1 MMKYLDLDGAR
12 YIVATIQNLLDGK
25 VSKDGSK
32 VLSTN
37 DYTTTEKNKLAGIAA
52 NATKVETSTTIG
64 NLKINGTE
72 KQIIPLMSAASSS
85 VAGKAGLVPAP
96 AQNKH
101 TSFLRGDGTWVI
113 PTNTTYSNA
122 TTSKDGLMSSEDKTK
137 LDGIAANA
145 NNYIHPSSHAAS
157 MITQDATHRFVSDT
171 EKTTWNGKASKSVA
185 TTSADGLMSSEDKTK
200 LDGIATG
207 ANKYVHPMTSG
218 NKHIPSGGSAGQVLK
233 WSADGVAVWGTDN
246 NTTYSNMTGAT
257 SSAAGKAGLVPAPA
271 SGKQS
276 SYLRGDGTWAVP
288 TNTTYSDMEGATSS
302 AAGTHGLVPAP
313 AAGAQ
318 SKYLRGDGTWQ
329 TPPNTTYSLAT
340 SSSNGLLSS
349 GDYTK
354 LSKVTATEMGYL
366 DGVTSSIQTQLNGK
380 APTSHASSATTYGV
394 ATSSSYGHAKVID
407 NLTTN
412 SVNNGYALHAHQGY
426 LLNNRLED
434 VEDIICTRFT
444 MESTTNKYD
453 MIVKNLSISNPIM
466 IRINGTIIANAK
478 GRIVA
483 DVNSS
488 KSVSWSHFGFR
499 NDSQDAKVYALKSG
513 TIEIG
518 EMQKTG
524 TPTAF
529 ELTINLSQKGWISYT
544 SSFSNFN
551 ASDTSLFRYYTGGG
565 MAVVGLSDYAT
576 LTDIMIGVVGGYV
589 KGTFNV
595 EIWSKAPTKTISE
608 SPKTAS
614 VSLNSID
621 ENNYEKII

>member
-64 NLKINGTE
+64 NLKINGVE

-85 VAGKAGLVPAP
+85 AAGKAGLVPAP

-113 PTNTTYSNA
+113 PTNTTYTNA

-137 LDGIAANA
+137 LDGIAENA
-145 NNYIHPSSHAAS
+145 NNYVHPSTHAAS
-157 MITQDATHRFVSDT
+157 MITQDTTHRFVSDT

-200 LDGIATG
+200 LNGIAEG
-207 ANKYVHPMTSG
+207 ANRYVHPTTSG
-218 NKHIPSGGSAGQVLK
+218 NKHIPSGGSTGQVLK
-233 WSADGVAVWGTDN
+233 WSADGTAVWGTDN
-246 NTTYSNMTGAT
+246 NTTYSNMTGA
-257 SSAAGKAGLVPAPA
+257 SSSVAGKSGLVPAPA

-276 SYLRGDGTWAVP
+276 SFLRGDGTWAIP
-288 TNTTYSDMEGATSS
+288 TNTTYSDMKGATSS
-302 AAGTHGLVPAP
+302 VAGTHGLVPAP
-313 AAGAQ
+313 AAGANT
-318 SKYLRGDGTWQ
+318 KYLRGDGTWQ

-349 GDYTK
+349 GDFTK

-366 DGVTSSIQTQLNGK
+366 DGVTSSIQTQINAK
-380 APTSHASSATTYGV
+380 APTSHASSSTTYGV

-407 NLTTN
+407 NLTT
-412 SVNNGYALHAHQGY
+412 SSTSSGYALHAHQGY
-426 LLNNRLED
+426 LLNNRLSD

-444 MESTTNKYD
+444 IDASSFKYD
-453 MIVKNLSISNPIM
+453 AIIKNINISNPIM
-466 IRINGTIIANAK
+466 IRINGTIMSNADGK
-478 GRIVA
+478 EVL
-483 DVNSS
+483 VQPNTS
-488 KSVSWSHFGFR
+488 KTEQWHASGFR
-499 NDSQDAKVYALKSG
+499 NNGTSISVYAFQGKYLVFGAIPLANKPAN
-513 TIEIG
+513 ID
-518 EMQKTG
+518 
-524 TPTAF
+524 
-529 ELTINLSQKGWISYT
+529 LTINFSKRGYA
-544 SSFSNFN
+544 SFSSKVVCFCDN
-551 ASDTSLFRYYTGGG
+551 AHYSIYVGGG
-565 MAVVGLSDYAT
+565 NAVVGLSDFNT
-576 LTDIMIGVVGGYV
+576 LEDLLVGMNGASIKGVL
-589 KGTFNV
+589 NV
-595 EIWSKAPTKTISE
+595 EVWSQAPSKTITE
-608 SPKTAS
+608 SPKAAS
-614 VSLNSID
+614 ASLNSVD

>member
-85 VAGKAGLVPAP
+85 AAGKAGLVPAP

-113 PTNTTYSNA
+113 PTNTTYDIA
-122 TTSKDGLMSSEDKTK
+122 TTVKNGLMSKEDKVK
-137 LDGIAANA
+137 LNGIAANA
-145 NNYIHPSSHAAS
+145 NNYVHPSTHAAS

-200 LDGIATG
+200 LDGIAKN
-207 ANKYVHPMTSG
+207 ANNYVHPTTSG
-218 NKHIPSGGSAGQVLK
+218 NKHIPSGGSTGQVLK
-233 WSADGVAVWGTDN
+233 WSADGTAVWGTDS
-246 NTTYSNMTGAT
+246 NTTYSNMTGA
-257 SSAAGKAGLVPAPA
+257 SSSVAGKSGLVPAPA

-276 SYLRGDGTWAVP
+276 SFLRGDGTWAIP
-288 TNTTYSDMEGATSS
+288 TNTTYSDMTGATSS

-313 AAGAQ
+313 AAGANT
-318 SKYLRGDGTWQ
+318 KYLRGDGTWQ

-407 NLTTN
+407 NLTT
-412 SVNNGYALHAHQGY
+412 SSINNGYALHAHQGY
-426 LLNNRLED
+426 LLDNRLSD

-444 MESTTNKYD
+444 IDASSF
-453 MIVKNLSISNPIM
+453 KNDAIIKNINISNPIM
-466 IRINGTIIANAK
+466 IRINGTIMSNADEK
-478 GRIVA
+478 QVLVQPNTSKTEHWYAIGFKNNGTS
-483 DVNSS
+483 VN
-488 KSVSWSHFGFR
+488 
-499 NDSQDAKVYALKSG
+499 VYAFQGKYLVFG
-513 TIEIG
+513 EIPLAN
-518 EMQKTG
+518 K
-524 TPTAF
+524 PANID
-529 ELTINLSQKGWISYT
+529 LTINFSKRGYA
-544 SSFSNFN
+544 SFSSKVVCFC
-551 ASDTSLFRYYTGGG
+551 DTSHYSVYVGGG
-565 MAVVGLSDYAT
+565 NAVVGLSDFNT
-576 LTDIMIGVVGGYV
+576 LEDLLVGMNRASIKGVL
-589 KGTFNV
+589 NV
-595 EIWSKAPTKTISE
+595 EVWSQAPSKTITE

>member
-1 MMKYLDLDGAR
+1 MKYLDLDGAR

-25 VSKDGSK
+25 VSKDGNK

-64 NLKINGTE
+64 NLKINGAE

-85 VAGKAGLVPAP
+85 AAGKAGLVPAP

-137 LDGIAANA
+137 LDGVATNA
-145 NNYIHPSSHAAS
+145 NNYVHPSSHAAS

-207 ANKYVHPMTSG
+207 ANKYVHPTTSG

-233 WSADGVAVWGTDN
+233 WSADGTAVWGTDN
-246 NTTYSNMTGAT
+246 NTTYSNMTGAS
-257 SSAAGKAGLVPAPA
+257 SSAAGKSGLVPAPA

-276 SYLRGDGTWAVP
+276 SFLRGDGTWAIP
-288 TNTTYSDMEGATSS
+288 TNTTYSDMTGATSS
-302 AAGTHGLVPAP
+302 TAGTHGLVPAP
-313 AAGAQ
+313 AAGANT
-318 SKYLRGDGTWQ
+318 KYLRGDGTWQ

-349 GDYTK
+349 GDFTK

-366 DGVTSSIQTQLNGK
+366 DGVTSSIQTQINAK

-407 NLTTN
+407 NLTT
-412 SVNNGYALHAHQGY
+412 SSTSSGYALHAHQGY
-426 LLNNRLED
+426 LLNNRLSD

-444 MESTTNKYD
+444 MESTTNKHD
-453 MIVKNLSISNPIM
+453 MIVKSLNISNPIM
-466 IRINGTIIANAK
+466 IRINGTIIANAQ
-478 GRIVA
+478 GRIIA
-483 DVNSS
+483 DINSN
-488 KSVSWSHFGFR
+488 KSVSWSHLGFR
-499 NDSQDAKVYALKSG
+499 NEGKDAKVYALKSG
-513 TIEIG
+513 SIEIG
-518 EMQKTG
+518 DMQKTN

-529 ELTINLSQKGWISYT
+529 EVTINLSQKGWISYT

-551 ASDTSLFRYYTGGG
+551 ASDTNLWRYYTGGG
-565 MAVVGLSDYAT
+565 MALVGLSDYAT
-576 LTDIMIGVVGGYV
+576 LTDIMLGVVGGYV